1 MRIFRTPM
9 LRASFTRT
17 RISGSERWPVEKQM
31 SAAAIS
37 SRISRT
43 PGQERAV
50 GVEDRQAGERLLLR
64 RLAIGSIDLGAH
76 RRAEV
81 TATEE
86 ADVVA
91 RGERRHP
98 HHAAPELDAA
108 VDGLGIEAA
117 DAVIEHDAAECLDA
131 GHLPPDERRPSGGVV
146 LVRLEEHRAH
156 AALARLEREPDVVG
170 HALEH
175 AGRGVLGEGKRPLQ
189 QGLLLPPDLT
199 RNATRGD
206 LPLGAPLPPRV
217 PGVAAVVTF
226 TPGAPV
232 A

>member
-1 MRIFRTPM
+1 M
-9 LRASFTRT
+9 
-17 RISGSERWPVEKQM
+17 
-31 SAAAIS
+31 
-37 SRISRT
+37 
-43 PGQERAV
+43 
-50 GVEDRQAGERLLLR
+50 GVEHRQPGERLVLR
-64 RLAIGSIDLGAH
+64 RLALDSIGSGAH

-156 AALARLEREPDVVG
+156 AALA
-170 HALEH
+170 
-175 AGRGVLGEGKRPLQ
+175 
-189 QGLLLPPDLT
+189 
-199 RNATRGD
+199 
-206 LPLGAPLPPRV
+206 
-217 PGVAAVVTF
+217 
-226 TPGAPV
+226 
-232 A
+232 

>member
-17 RISGSERWPVEKQM
+17 RISVSERWPVERQM

-43 PGQERAV
+43 PGRSAPWASST
-50 GVEDRQAGERLLLR
+50 DSPGERLVLR
-64 RLAIGSIDLGAH
+64 RLALDSIGSGAH

-131 GHLPPDERRPSGGVV
+131 GHLPPDERRPAGGVV

-156 AALARLEREPDVVG
+156 AALA
-170 HALEH
+170 
-175 AGRGVLGEGKRPLQ
+175 
-189 QGLLLPPDLT
+189 
-199 RNATRGD
+199 
-206 LPLGAPLPPRV
+206 
-217 PGVAAVVTF
+217 
-226 TPGAPV
+226 
-232 A
+232 